1 MIVTTDI
8 GNILYRDCKAFGI
21 DEIYQKGNIPPIPTE
36 PDYRL
41 ETERIVIRPKTQTPG
56 KYWKKGFVEV
66 NLCIPDSELNSANS
80 IRLGE
85 LERQANKL
93 FDDVVSTY
101 DGTTYRYSIE
111 SIGTEAD
118 TALKCHYVNARI
130 LFEVLNVKK

>member
-8 GNILYRDCKAFGI
+8 GNILYRDCKIFDIELVPSWDKLKSDVSA
-21 DEIYQKGNIPPIPTE
+21 
-36 PDYRL
+36 
-41 ETERIVIRPKTQTPG
+41 ERIDLGTSRHLTG

-66 NLCIPDSELNSANS
+66 NLCVPDLDDLGTANT
-80 IRLGE
+80 IRLNE
-85 LERQANKL
+85 IERQANSV
-93 FDDVVSTY
+93 FDKVVSSY
-101 DGTTYRYSIE
+101 DGTTYRYSID

>member
-21 DEIYQKGNIPPIPTE
+21 DEVYQKGNIPPVPDD

-41 ETERIVIRPKTQTPG
+41 ETERIVIRTKSQTPG

-66 NLCIPDSELNSANS
+66 NLCVPDAGLDVANL
-80 IRLGE
+80 IRLAE
-85 LERQANKL
+85 LERNAYKL
-93 FDDVVSTY
+93 LDDVVSSY

-118 TALKCHYVNARI
+118 TALKCHYVNVRI
-130 LFEVLNVKK
+130 LFEVLNVK

>member
-21 DEIYQKGNIPPIPTE
+21 GMVPSWDELKDEVTSE
-36 PDYRL
+36 K
-41 ETERIVIRPKTQTPG
+41 TVIITKRQQPG

-66 NLCIPDSELNSANS
+66 NLCVPDLDGLGTANS

-85 LERQANKL
+85 LERQAMKIL
-93 FDDVVSTY
+93 DDVVSTY
-101 DGTTYRYSIE
+101 DGTTYRYSID

-118 TALKCHYVNARI
+118 TALKCHYVNVRI
-130 LFEVLNVKK
+130 LFEVLNVK

>member
-21 DEIYQKGNIPPIPTE
+21 EVYQKGNIPDGE
-36 PDYRL
+36 VK
-41 ETERIVIRPKTQTPG
+41 TERVIIRTKSQTPG
-56 KYWKKGFVEV
+56 TYWKKGFVEV
-66 NLCIPDSELNSANS
+66 NLCVPDIKPDTVNL

-93 FDDVVSTY
+93 FDDVVSSY
-101 DGTTYRYSIE
+101 DSTIYRYSID

-118 TALKCHYVNARI
+118 IALKCHYVNVRV
-130 LFEVLNVKK
+130 LFEVLNVKL